1 MPIYVGDFVLASV
14 GTGAV
19 VGVPGHDIRDFE
31 FAQAVGLDIIRVV
44 VGSDGDASSITKA
57 EQVQEKE
64 GTMINSGFLNGLD
77 IRQATEKIED
87 YLKEKGWGKR
97 VVRYKLRDWVFSR
110 QHYWGEPIPMIFCEK
125 CKWTPVPEKD
135 LPVRLPEVEHY
146 EPTDTG
152 ESPLA
157 AMTDWV
163 NVKCPKCGG
172 PAKRETDTMPNWA
185 GSSWYFLR
193 YCDPRNDK
201 AFADE
206 KKLKYWLP
214 VDLYNGGMEHT
225 TLHLLY
231 SRFWNKFL
239 YDCGLVPVS
248 EPYARRVSHGMVLA
262 EDGKK
267 MSKSLGNVVNPDDV
281 VNNVGADSL
290 RLYEMFMGP
299 FADTIPWSTEGV
311 KGVRRFLEK
320 VFSLTPQPPLPKGEG
335 ERVPQHCGTSGVRA
349 LLHKTIKKV
358 TEDIIAMKFNTAVST
373 MMIFVNEAQKQ
384 GITKDELE
392 KFLIILAPFA
402 PHIAEEL
409 WAQLGNKESI
419 FKQFWPS
426 YDVNLI
432 KDEIIKL
439 AVQVNGKLRDTIEVA
454 ADISDNEVKEKALA
468 SEKLKKWVDG
478 KEIAKIIVVQ
488 NRLVN
493 VVAK

>member
-1 MPIYVGDFVLASV
+1 V
-14 GTGAV
+14 
-19 VGVPGHDIRDFE
+19 
-31 FAQAVGLDIIRVV
+31 
-44 VGSDGDASSITKA
+44 K
-57 EQVQEKE
+57 
-64 GTMINSGFLNGLD
+64 
-77 IRQATEKIED
+77 
-87 YLKEKGWGKR
+87 
-97 VVRYKLRDWVFSR
+97 
-110 QHYWGEPIPMIFCEK
+110 
-125 CKWTPVPEKD
+125 
-135 LPVRLPEVEHY
+135 HY

-157 AMTDWV
+157 TMKDWV
-163 NVKCPKCGG
+163 NVKCPQCGG

-193 YCDPRNDK
+193 YCDPDNDK

-267 MSKSLGNVVNPDDV
+267 MSKSLGNVINPDEV

-320 VFSLTPQPPLPKGEG
+320 VWALQNNLTPSPSPSKREG
-335 ERVPQHCGTSGVRA
+335 SRA

-358 TEDIIAMKFNTAVST
+358 TDDIVAMKFNTAVSA
-373 MMIFVNEAQKQ
+373 MMIFVNEVQEK
-384 GITKDELE
+384 GITQSDFE

-402 PHIAEEL
+402 PHLAEEL
-409 WAQLGNKESI
+409 WAKLGHKESI
-419 FKQFWPS
+419 FKEKWPQ
-426 YDVNLI
+426 YDPNLI
-432 KDEIIKL
+432 KDETVQL
-439 AVQVNGKLRDTIEVA
+439 AIQVNGKVRDTIEVA
-454 ADISDNEVKEKALA
+454 ADLSDDEVKEKALA
-468 SEKLKKWVDG
+468 SGKVQKWTEG
-478 KEIAKIIVVQ
+478 KEIVKVIMVK

-493 VVAK
+493 VVVN